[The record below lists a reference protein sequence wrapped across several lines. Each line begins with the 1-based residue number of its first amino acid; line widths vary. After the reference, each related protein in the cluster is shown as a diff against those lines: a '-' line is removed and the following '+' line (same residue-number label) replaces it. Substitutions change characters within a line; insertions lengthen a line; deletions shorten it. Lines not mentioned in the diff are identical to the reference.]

1 MYNPGSNIFVY
12 FANNPGEK
20 MVHICPVCG
29 KSETLCCDDD
39 LGVEGMFFSCY
50 GPGGGCGSTFR
61 ITPDG
66 TYHDIF

>member
-1 MYNPGSNIFVY
+1 
-12 FANNPGEK
+12 

-39 LGVEGMFFSCY
+39 LGEEGMFFSCH
-50 GPGGGCGSTFR
+50 GHGGGCGSTFR

-66 TYHDIF
+66 NYHDIF